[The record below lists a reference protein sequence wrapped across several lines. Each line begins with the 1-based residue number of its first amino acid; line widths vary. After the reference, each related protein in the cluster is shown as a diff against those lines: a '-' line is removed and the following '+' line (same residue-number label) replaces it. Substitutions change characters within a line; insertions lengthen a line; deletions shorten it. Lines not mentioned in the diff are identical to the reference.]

1 MSAVNLRHL
10 ILSLFCLL
18 FIGIGVTSTVF
29 FWEAREEYDKLKHQQ
44 AISERRLA
52 EAEARLQEQEKILDR
67 LRNDPAY
74 VEKIIRQRL
83 GYSKPDE
90 FVFRFKE

>member
-1 MSAVNLRHL
+1 MKKS
-10 ILSLFCLL
+10 
-18 FIGIGVTSTVF
+18 
-29 FWEAREEYDKLKHQQ
+29 YDQLKQQQ

-52 EAEARLQEQEKILDR
+52 EAEARLQEQQKILDR